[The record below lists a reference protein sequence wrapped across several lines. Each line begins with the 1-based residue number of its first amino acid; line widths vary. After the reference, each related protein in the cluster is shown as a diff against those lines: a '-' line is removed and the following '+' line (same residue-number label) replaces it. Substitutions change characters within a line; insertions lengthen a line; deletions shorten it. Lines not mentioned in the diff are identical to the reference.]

1 LKLDATFV
9 RSAAIADDFRH
20 DGTPEIALV
29 GRSNVGKS
37 SLINAIV
44 RRRVARTSAA
54 PGKTRLVNIYRVE
67 RGASA
72 PLLFV
77 DLPGYGYARGDTSA
91 FEALTRAYFG
101 REGWEGQNGKNV
113 PARPASSAN
122 IAALLLID
130 ARHPG
135 LPIDIVAWRWLETM
149 VERRAIVA
157 MKIDK
162 LSRAE
167 RPKALRQ
174 LESVFEGSV
183 LPVSA
188 VTGEGLKDLWRLIDK
203 LANNSNQKPRLDNS
217 RLNSPQGRGL
227 PEATARAT
235 APRRR

>member
-20 DGTPEIALV
+20 DGTPEIAMV

-54 PGKTRLVNIYRVE
+54 PGKTRLASIYRVE

-101 REGWEGQNGKNV
+101 SAYSGREGREAP
-113 PARPASSAN
+113 PARL
-122 IAALLLID
+122 AALVLID

-135 LPIDIVAWRWLETM
+135 LQIDIEAWRWLETM

-157 MKIDK
+157 TKIDK

-167 RPKALRQ
+167 RSKALRQ

-203 LANNSNQKPRLDNS
+203 LVNNSNQKPRLDNS
-217 RLNSPQGRGL
+217 RLSRPHGRGT
-227 PEATARAT
+227 PEAREAMSRAT